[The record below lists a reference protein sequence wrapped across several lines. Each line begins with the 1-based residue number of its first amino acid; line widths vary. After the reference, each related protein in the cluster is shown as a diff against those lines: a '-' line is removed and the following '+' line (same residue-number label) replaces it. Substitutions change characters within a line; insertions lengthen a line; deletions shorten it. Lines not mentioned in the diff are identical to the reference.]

1 MNRRE
6 LLIEARDQL
15 HGLIAEAY
23 VNSPRLDKDGP
34 RDHELAL
41 RIRHAFKRV
50 EEILHKLAAA
60 GIPSQEGTNGQ
71 KKTDHERTPAK

>member
-41 RIRHAFKRV
+41 RIRQAFKRV
-50 EEILHKLAAA
+50 EEILHKLASA
-60 GIPSQEGTNGQ
+60 GIPPQEGTNGQ
-71 KKTDHERTPAK
+71 KKTEQTGAAAK